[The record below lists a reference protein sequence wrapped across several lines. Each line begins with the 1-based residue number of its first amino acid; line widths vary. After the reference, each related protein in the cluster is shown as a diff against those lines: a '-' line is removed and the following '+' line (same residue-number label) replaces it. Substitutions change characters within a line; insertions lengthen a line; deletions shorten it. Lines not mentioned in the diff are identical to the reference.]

1 MIWRVMLYIVA
12 TESNENNM
20 LEKKK
25 EKQFASPIK
34 KALSLIWIFLRPKPA
49 VKNIQQMPELVKR
62 ARLAQP

>member
-25 EKQFASPIK
+25 KTICEPYQKSTFFDMD
-34 KALSLIWIFLRPKPA
+34 IF
-49 VKNIQQMPELVKR
+49 ET
-62 ARLAQP
+62 